1 MNVIFPLKGER
12 RRKREREREWERPLG
27 ERPWGRDGG
36 VRNGAGSL
44 LKFALSSSQL
54 QSVSGSS
61 SNVRIY
67 VFMDFCLRIYHPDNL
82 RRAANPGG

>member
-1 MNVIFPLKGER
+1 MGET
-12 RRKREREREWERPLG
+12 KR
-27 ERPWGRDGG
+27 GRDGG

-44 LKFALSSSQL
+44 LKFALSSPQL

-61 SNVRIY
+61 NNVRIY
-67 VFMDFCLRIYHPDNL
+67 VFMAFCLRTFHPDEL